1 MKYESVM
8 ELRKQLEKLGKMSG
22 ITSDEK
28 GVV

>member
-8 ELRKQLEKLGKMSG
+8 ELRKELSQLGKMSG